1 MVIERVENVENR
13 KEFRWQRFLK
23 KVYEGEWGGNLE
35 ILGFFQMYDVF
46 VIVLLVMGFRFDEV
60 KFNYIYKIIR
70 NLVIYIGYLRLNG
83 MGVYFVVLKFC
94 EEKVVQQLGMV
105 NFIKCIYK

>member
-1 MVIERVENVENR
+1 
-13 KEFRWQRFLK
+13 
-23 KVYEGEWGGNLE
+23 
-35 ILGFFQMYDVF
+35 MYDVF

-83 MGVYFVVLKFC
+83 MGVYFVVLRFF
-94 EEKVVQQLGMV
+94 EEKVV
-105 NFIKCIYK
+105 